1 MDEKFSF
8 YIPHYYKQSSFRDID
23 YSGSWKKL
31 TLDVREGPASSIF
44 SSSFEMPASATLA
57 MKSSSTKT
65 LAVLK
70 FLCMMGGFRLCKWH
84 KPAVLETK
92 NLRLKWLFLG
102 SIRSSTVVISVSLSL
117 PLAAPRAIDILC
129 LNSSLVDESCLVS
142 ARKCI
147 YM

>member
-8 YIPHYYKQSSFRDID
+8 CIPHYYKQSSFRDID

-92 NLRLKWLFLG
+92 NLRLKWLSSVLLGLAQLLYQFL
-102 SIRSSTVVISVSLSL
+102 
-117 PLAAPRAIDILC
+117 
-129 LNSSLVDESCLVS
+129 
-142 ARKCI
+142 
-147 YM
+147 